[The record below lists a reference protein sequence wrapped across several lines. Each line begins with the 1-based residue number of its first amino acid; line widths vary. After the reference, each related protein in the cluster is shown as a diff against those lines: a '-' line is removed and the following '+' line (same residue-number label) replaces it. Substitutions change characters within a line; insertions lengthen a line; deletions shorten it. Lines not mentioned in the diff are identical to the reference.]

1 VSADL
6 QSIASF
12 SDSFEAN
19 LAVNRLR
26 DEGIEA
32 SLGGDITNNTLGLGL
47 TSAIQLLVPKEEME
61 RAEAVLEEFAKE
73 IDARQHRPKEAIM
86 AEPPPTAPEE
96 IVEPLSFDE
105 QLIQYAY
112 RASLLGFFLCT
123 PFYPVAHLYA
133 LLLLVYLS
141 FRGKD
146 LRPEYSRKYYLS
158 MLISAVTITGGAI
171 VLVFVYGLALFTF
184 FAAWACVSISVV
196 MFLITVLSP
205 RAKT

>member
-1 VSADL
+1 
-6 QSIASF
+6 
-12 SDSFEAN
+12 
-19 LAVNRLR
+19 
-26 DEGIEA
+26 
-32 SLGGDITNNTLGLGL
+32 
-47 TSAIQLLVPKEEME
+47 
-61 RAEAVLEEFAKE
+61 
-73 IDARQHRPKEAIM
+73 
-86 AEPPPTAPEE
+86 
-96 IVEPLSFDE
+96 
-105 QLIQYAY
+105 
-112 RASLLGFFLCT
+112 
-123 PFYPVAHLYA
+123 
-133 LLLLVYLS
+133 LS